1 MRHFLSFFQHCVRW
15 GNTSCKMTHSFSL
28 DFEFLTTNKDIK
40 IQCCICFESISFFMH
55 CEGIHD
61 APLSRFSVFEALR
74 CSEHVHGFSLDS
86 DLLRTTTHSVLRIKI
101 PKIISVTWVIFLE
114 ITTGKILFG
123 FWFLNFDISSLKLLG
138 WWLCQ
143 ILTLKS
149 WRIVVIL

>member
-1 MRHFLSFFQHCVRW
+1 MIFQHCVRW